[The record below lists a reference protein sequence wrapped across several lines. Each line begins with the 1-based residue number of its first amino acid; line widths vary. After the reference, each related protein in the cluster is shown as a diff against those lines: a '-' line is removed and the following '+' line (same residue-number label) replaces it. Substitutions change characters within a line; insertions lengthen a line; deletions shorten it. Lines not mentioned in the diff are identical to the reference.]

1 MVAFYFDMS
10 RCVGC
15 HACQV
20 ACRDRN
26 GLYNPGEIFLK
37 VDTYEGGKFP
47 TPWFFPLS
55 IACNHCAK
63 PACVAICPTGAMYKD
78 EETGLEDSFRLY
90 EEGLRLIRHAESGI
104 DKVEKKIRILNEGEE
119 S

>member
-1 MVAFYFDMS
+1 MAKTIKTAVAEEAEKS
-10 RCVGC
+10 
-15 HACQV
+15 
-20 ACRDRN
+20 
-26 GLYNPGEIFLK
+26 
-37 VDTYEGGKFP
+37 
-47 TPWFFPLS
+47 LS
-55 IACNHCAK
+55 IEESFARLDEIREK
-63 PACVAICPTGAMYKD
+63 MED

>member
-1 MVAFYFDMS
+1 MAKTIETAVAEEAEKS
-10 RCVGC
+10 
-15 HACQV
+15 
-20 ACRDRN
+20 
-26 GLYNPGEIFLK
+26 
-37 VDTYEGGKFP
+37 
-47 TPWFFPLS
+47 LS
-55 IACNHCAK
+55 IEESFARLDEILEK
-63 PACVAICPTGAMYKD
+63 MED

>member
-1 MVAFYFDMS
+1 MAKTIKTAVAEDAEKS
-10 RCVGC
+10 
-15 HACQV
+15 
-20 ACRDRN
+20 
-26 GLYNPGEIFLK
+26 
-37 VDTYEGGKFP
+37 
-47 TPWFFPLS
+47 LS
-55 IACNHCAK
+55 IEESFARLDEILEK
-63 PACVAICPTGAMYKD
+63 MED

>member
-1 MVAFYFDMS
+1 MAKTIETAVAEDAEKS
-10 RCVGC
+10 
-15 HACQV
+15 
-20 ACRDRN
+20 
-26 GLYNPGEIFLK
+26 
-37 VDTYEGGKFP
+37 
-47 TPWFFPLS
+47 LS
-55 IACNHCAK
+55 IEESFARLDEILEK
-63 PACVAICPTGAMYKD
+63 MED

>member
-1 MVAFYFDMS
+1 MAKTIKTAVAEEAEK
-10 RCVGC
+10 G
-15 HACQV
+15 
-20 ACRDRN
+20 
-26 GLYNPGEIFLK
+26 
-37 VDTYEGGKFP
+37 
-47 TPWFFPLS
+47 LS
-55 IACNHCAK
+55 IEESFARLDEILEK
-63 PACVAICPTGAMYKD
+63 MED

>member
-1 MVAFYFDMS
+1 MAKTIETAVAEDAEKS
-10 RCVGC
+10 
-15 HACQV
+15 
-20 ACRDRN
+20 
-26 GLYNPGEIFLK
+26 
-37 VDTYEGGKFP
+37 
-47 TPWFFPLS
+47 LS
-55 IACNHCAK
+55 IEDSFARLDEILEK
-63 PACVAICPTGAMYKD
+63 MED

>member
-1 MVAFYFDMS
+1 MAKTIKTAVAEEAEKS
-10 RCVGC
+10 
-15 HACQV
+15 
-20 ACRDRN
+20 
-26 GLYNPGEIFLK
+26 
-37 VDTYEGGKFP
+37 
-47 TPWFFPLS
+47 LS
-55 IACNHCAK
+55 IEESFARLDEILEK
-63 PACVAICPTGAMYKD
+63 MED

>member
-1 MVAFYFDMS
+1 MAKTIKTAVAEEAEKS
-10 RCVGC
+10 
-15 HACQV
+15 
-20 ACRDRN
+20 
-26 GLYNPGEIFLK
+26 
-37 VDTYEGGKFP
+37 
-47 TPWFFPLS
+47 LS
-55 IACNHCAK
+55 IEESFARLDEIQEK
-63 PACVAICPTGAMYKD
+63 MED